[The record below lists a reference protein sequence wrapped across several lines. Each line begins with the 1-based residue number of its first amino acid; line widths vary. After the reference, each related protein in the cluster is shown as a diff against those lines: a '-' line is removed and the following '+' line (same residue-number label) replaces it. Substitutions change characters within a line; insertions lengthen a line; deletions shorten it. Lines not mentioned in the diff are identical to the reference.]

1 MSIRDWLH
9 NRRGEWYLVGQAV
22 LVLTVLFAPKLD
34 GREPSWFDIAVI
46 AGSAL
51 CIVGLGFVVL
61 GTVGLGRRN
70 LSPFPKP
77 KEDASLVESG
87 IFAVVRHPIYSGF
100 IFFSFGWSVFWQS
113 FAALIASIG
122 LFLFFDI
129 KARREERWLGAKFS
143 NYAAYKQ
150 HIKKLIPF
158 VY

>member
-1 MSIRDWLH
+1 
-9 NRRGEWYLVGQAV
+9 
-22 LVLTVLFAPKLD
+22 
-34 GREPSWFDIAVI
+34 FDIAVI